1 MTQTFAQF
9 GFKPFIDAALKEI
22 GFKEPTEVQA
32 RLIPLILKGEALS
45 DSLKREAARRILFCC
60 RFFKRLIRN

>member
-22 GFKEPTEVQA
+22 GLKEPTEVQA
-32 RLIPLILKGEALS
+32 RLIPLILK
-45 DSLKREAARRILFCC
+45 RRSVVGD
-60 RFFKRLIRN
+60 RKSVV

>member
-32 RLIPLILKGEALS
+32 RLIPLILKRRSVVGQS
-45 DSLKREAARRILFCC
+45 QTGKRQDAYFSVADFS
-60 RFFKRLIRN
+60 ND